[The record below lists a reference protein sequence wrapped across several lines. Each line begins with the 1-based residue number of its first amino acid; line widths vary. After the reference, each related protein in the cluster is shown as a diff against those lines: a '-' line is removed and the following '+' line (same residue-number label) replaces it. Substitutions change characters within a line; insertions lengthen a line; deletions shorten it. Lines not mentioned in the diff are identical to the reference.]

1 MFYTIG
7 KRLLLQPAPQQ
18 KGAIL
23 IISLLILLVLTVVG
37 AAAMNT
43 TVMEEKMAANNQYKT
58 TTFQIAE
65 SAIQRYWSVA
75 GVAQALNY
83 PSQNYVT
90 SIALGRVFDPIKIDP
105 NTDPIISDAQTA
117 IDYCGEY
124 TGKGTGINAD
134 FSEGIVNIKQ
144 HAFDV
149 RGRGEINAINAIS
162 VNERRAGLAGPSR
175 NLKKCNSTFNNL

>member
-1 MFYTIG
+1 MMLTHSFLH
-7 KRLLLQPAPQQ
+7 KHNQQ
-18 KGAIL
+18 QGAVL
-23 IISLLILLVLTVVG
+23 IISLLILLILTMVG

-75 GVAQALNY
+75 GVEQALNH
-83 PSQNYVT
+83 PSQNYAT
-90 SIALGRVFDPIKIDP
+90 TIALGRTFDPIKIDP
-105 NTDPIISDAQTA
+105 ATDPIVSDAQTA

-124 TGKGTGINAD
+124 SLNGTGLNAD
-134 FSEGIVNIKQ
+134 FSAGIVNVRQ

-149 RGRGEINAINAIS
+149 RGRGEISAINTIS
-162 VNERRAGLAGPSR
+162 VNERRAGFAGPGI
-175 NLKKCNSTFNNL
+175 NLKKCLSTF